1 MGGIEETTWPT
12 LEGFVWGKQFRA
24 IFASPITGRQIA
36 LGVVW
41 VSVLRTV
48 VTVILYW
55 AVLLVFGAVDL
66 RSAPAL
72 IALCTIA
79 GVAFSAFMLAVTVRV
94 KNDDA
99 FMSLFYRFALMPL
112 FLFSGTFYPL
122 DTLNLAVRWI
132 GWVSP
137 LWHAT
142 ELGRWLSYGHSLPG
156 VMLATHSGFLLAM
169 LAGGV
174 SRPDSL
180 YTQMGFAQLRALA
193 TTGRC
198 TPFDAAASGLIVG
211 EGAGVVIAP
220 RAVVPR
226 IRLARTPSASELD
239 AIAPAG
245 SNLDPH
251 DGRRVLRSRQ
261 DDHRQV
267 ARVVTGRQCCGG
279 R

>member
-1 MGGIEETTWPT
+1 MSTVSYPRIARWGSVYVALWRAQSMWKWRRAIISYGLGNPVLYLTSIGLGLGSIVDGRQAGGIDGVSYLVFLAPSLLASAALMGGIEETTWPT

-79 GVAFSAFMLAVTVRV
+79 GVAFTAFMLAVTVRV

-169 LAGGV
+169 LAGG
-174 SRPDSL
+174 L
-180 YTQMGFAQLRALA
+180 WW
-193 TTGRC
+193 
-198 TPFDAAASGLIVG
+198 
-211 EGAGVVIAP
+211 GV
-220 RAVVPR
+220 RGYER
-226 IRLARTPSASELD
+226 RLAS
-239 AIAPAG
+239 
-245 SNLDPH
+245 
-251 DGRRVLRSRQ
+251 
-261 DDHRQV
+261 
-267 ARVVTGRQCCGG
+267 
-279 R
+279 